1 MSSQNSLEK
10 KLDRYYDDI
19 IDKIMELIETQKNVL
34 GEQKEL
40 RKDVAKLKE
49 HLLEAKTA
57 IEQVEAKISN
67 LNRGSPSGVYPGSS
81 VRTSYSSSHTPAIP
95 HIQPNTTTV
104 TSVPAAGQVPA
115 AATTTSA
122 AAPKSLKDYLA
133 QEVAI
138 FDVKVLNA
146 FIKSTKEIV
155 KTNTKNDPTFLKPMI
170 EAGINLPIVIAGRMN
185 LSRDK
190 GKGSMAFCMEK
201 ESGAAITRAV
211 FMLPEDAKVTESDI
225 KDVTSEIC
233 NQICGK
239 SKLALKN
246 DGYSF
251 EIGLPEI
258 HQGKP
263 KELFAVLGR
272 PKVALFFE
280 YMKKPFYVL
289 FWG

>member
-1 MSSQNSLEK
+1 MSAPNSLEK
-10 KLDRYYDDI
+10 KLDRYYEDI

-49 HLLEAKTA
+49 HLLEAKTG
-57 IEQVEAKISN
+57 IEQIEVKISN
-67 LNRGSPSGVYPGSS
+67 LGKGVGGG
-81 VRTSYSSSHTPAIP
+81 TL
-95 HIQPNTTTV
+95 
-104 TSVPAAGQVPA
+104 AAGNLKTTFSSPTSHLSSPA
-115 AATTTSA
+115 PATPPATTQGG
-122 AAPKSLKDYLA
+122 PQKSLKDFLA

-155 KTNTKNDPTFLKPMI
+155 KTNTRTEPVFLKPII
-170 EAGINLPIVIAGRMN
+170 EAGINLPIVIAGRMQ
-185 LSRDK
+185 LARDK
-190 GKGSMAFCMEK
+190 GKGSMAYCMEL
-201 ESGAAITRAV
+201 ESASAITRAV
-211 FMLPEDAKVTESDI
+211 FMLPDDAKVTEADI

-239 SKLALKN
+239 SKLALKT

-258 HQGKP
+258 HQGQP
-263 KELFAVLGR
+263 KDLLAVLGA

-280 YMKKPFYVL
+280 YLKKPFYVL

>member
-1 MSSQNSLEK
+1 MSAPNSLEK
-10 KLDRYYDDI
+10 KLDRYYEDI

-49 HLLEAKTA
+49 HLLEAKTG
-57 IEQVEAKISN
+57 IEQIDAKISN
-67 LNRGSPSGVYPGSS
+67 LGRGAIGAVSSGG
-81 VRTSYSSSHTPAIP
+81 TSKVASSSATHP
-95 HIQPNTTTV
+95 PNAAQAASQK
-104 TSVPAAGQVPA
+104 TSQGGV
-115 AATTTSA
+115 S
-122 AAPKSLKDYLA
+122 PKSLKDFLA

-155 KTNTKNDPTFLKPMI
+155 KTNTRTEPVFLKPII
-170 EAGINLPIVIAGRMN
+170 EAGINLPIVIAGRMQ
-185 LSRDK
+185 LARDK
-190 GKGSMAFCMEK
+190 GKGSMAYCMEL
-201 ESGAAITRAV
+201 ESASAITRAV
-211 FMLPEDAKVTESDI
+211 FMLPEDAKVSDADI

-239 SKLALKN
+239 SKLALKT

-258 HQGKP
+258 HQGQP
-263 KELFAVLGR
+263 KDLLAVLGT

>member
-1 MSSQNSLEK
+1 MSAPNSLEK
-10 KLDRYYDDI
+10 KLDRYYEDI
-19 IDKIMELIETQKNVL
+19 IDKIMELIMTQKNVL

-49 HLLEAKTA
+49 HLLEVKTGVEQ
-57 IEQVEAKISN
+57 IEVKISN
-67 LNRGSPSGVYPGSS
+67 LGKGVGGGSIGV
-81 VRTSYSSSHTPAIP
+81 SSSLKTASPTLSTHSA
-95 HIQPNTTTV
+95 QSV
-104 TSVPAAGQVPA
+104 TKG
-115 AATTTSA
+115 TSSGGGN
-122 AAPKSLKDYLA
+122 PQKSLKDFLA

-155 KTNTKNDPTFLKPMI
+155 KTNTRIEPVFLKPLI
-170 EAGINLPIVIAGRMN
+170 ESGINLPIVIAGRMQ

-190 GKGSMAFCMEK
+190 GKGSMAYCMEL
-201 ESGAAITRAV
+201 ESASAITRAV
-211 FMLPEDAKVTESDI
+211 FMLPDDAKVTDADI

-239 SKLALKN
+239 SKLTLKT

-258 HQGKP
+258 HQGQP
-263 KELFAVLGR
+263 KDILAVLGA

-280 YMKKPFYVL
+280 YMKKPFYIL

>member
-1 MSSQNSLEK
+1 MSAPNSLEK
-10 KLDRYYDDI
+10 KLDRYYEDI
-19 IDKIMELIETQKNVL
+19 IDKIMELIETQKNIL

-49 HLLEAKTA
+49 HLLEAKTE
-57 IEQVEAKISN
+57 IGQIDAKISN
-67 LNRGSPSGVYPGSS
+67 LGKGVGVGSATSATHKSASPSSS
-81 VRTSYSSSHTPAIP
+81 THP
-95 HIQPNTTTV
+95 PN
-104 TSVPAAGQVPA
+104 A
-115 AATTTSA
+115 TSA
-122 AAPKSLKDYLA
+122 APQASSQGGSPKSLKDFLA

-155 KTNTKNDPTFLKPMI
+155 KTNTRTEPVFLKPII
-170 EAGINLPIVIAGRMN
+170 EAGINLPIVIAGRMQ
-185 LSRDK
+185 LARDK
-190 GKGSMAFCMEK
+190 GKGSMAYCMEI
-201 ESGAAITRAV
+201 ESASAITRAV
-211 FMLPEDAKVTESDI
+211 FMLPDDAKVSDADI

-239 SKLALKN
+239 SKLALKT

-258 HQGKP
+258 HQGQP
-263 KELFAVLGR
+263 KDLLAVLGA

>member
-1 MSSQNSLEK
+1 MSAPNSLEK
-10 KLDRYYDDI
+10 KLDRYYEDI

-49 HLLEAKTA
+49 HLLEAKTG
-57 IEQVEAKISN
+57 IEQIDVKISN
-67 LNRGSPSGVYPGSS
+67 LGRGAVGGSS
-81 VRTSYSSSHTPAIP
+81 SGGASKIVSSSSSATHP
-95 HIQPNTTTV
+95 PN
-104 TSVPAAGQVPA
+104 AAHA
-115 AATTTSA
+115 APPTTSQGSS
-122 AAPKSLKDYLA
+122 PKSLKDFLA

-146 FIKSTKEIV
+146 FIKSTKEII
-155 KTNTKNDPTFLKPMI
+155 KTNTRTEPVFLKPII
-170 EAGINLPIVIAGRMN
+170 EAGINLPIVIAGRMH
-185 LSRDK
+185 LARDK
-190 GKGSMAFCMEK
+190 GKGSMAYCMEL
-201 ESGAAITRAV
+201 ESASAITRAV
-211 FMLPEDAKVTESDI
+211 FMLPDDAKVTDADI

-239 SKLALKN
+239 SKLALKT

-258 HQGKP
+258 HQGQP
-263 KELFAVLGR
+263 KELLGVLGA

-280 YMKKPFYVL
+280 YLKKPFYVL

>member
-1 MSSQNSLEK
+1 MSAPPPNSFEK

-49 HLLEAKTA
+49 HLLEAKTN
-57 IEQVEAKISN
+57 IEQIDAKISN
-67 LNRGSPSGVYPGSS
+67 LGRGSLSGSASSGSS
-81 VRTSYSSSHTPAIP
+81 GSSS
-95 HIQPNTTTV
+95 QK
-104 TSVPAAGQVPA
+104 TSQTSSQGGSSGASGGQ
-115 AATTTSA
+115 T
-122 AAPKSLKDYLA
+122 KSLKDFLA

-146 FIKSTKEIV
+146 FIKSTKEII
-155 KTNTKNDPTFLKPMI
+155 KTNTRTEPAFLKPVI
-170 EAGINLPIVIAGRMN
+170 EAGIKLPIVIAGRMN
-185 LSRDK
+185 LARDK
-190 GKGSMAFCMEK
+190 GKGSMAYCMEL
-201 ESGAAITRAV
+201 ESASAITRAV
-211 FMLPEDAKVTESDI
+211 FMLPEDGKVTDADI

-246 DGYSF
+246 EGYSF
-251 EIGLPEI
+251 DIGLPEI

-263 KELFAVLGR
+263 ADILAVLGP
-272 PKVALFFE
+272 PKVALLFE
-280 YMKKPFYVL
+280 YIKKPFYVL